1 MAIKAI
7 FFDIGDTLISKKQ
20 WLPGARETVLAMRK
34 KEVRVGLI
42 SNTGN
47 LSRED
52 LGKLLPADF
61 DFGLFE
67 EGLTMLSSEVGIE
80 KPNLGIF
87 SLAVQH
93 TGLSPWETMFVGES
107 LRETIAAQ
115 KAGMQ
120 AARIVKPESDFR
132 ELLRNLG

>member
-1 MAIKAI
+1 MTIKAI
-7 FFDIGDTLISKKQ
+7 FFDIGDTLIRKKE
-20 WLPGARETVLAMRK
+20 WLPGSREFVSAMRERK
-34 KEVRVGLI
+34 LRLGLI

-52 LGKLLPADF
+52 LEKLLPPDF

-67 EGLTMLSSEVGIE
+67 EGLTLLSSEVGIE
-80 KPNLGIF
+80 KPILGIF

-93 TGLSPWETMFVGES
+93 TGFSPWETMFVGES
-107 LRETIAAQ
+107 LTETLAAQ

-120 AARIVKPESDFR
+120 AARIFNAKRDYR
-132 ELLRNLG
+132 ELLKCLE